1 MRFLVYARAFYVMFK
16 VYHNVFIRQEKTL
29 ESLFRKNEERWKKH
43 ASLKVSTVN
52 FFISGR
58 LQDAVK
64 TELCNFCLKS
74 GILCSKCQ
82 GKLKSGNVTEMDFSI
97 ARLLLSLEEKYTSLQ
112 EVTFHKAVQA
122 DRILAILVNKGDVP
136 RLLSHGGKIVK
147 ALSEKTGKTIR
158 VLEFG
163 VTERKFLEDL
173 FVPLSI
179 LTINKIWLPD
189 GTTETRVIL
198 NRGRRKRIPNVKAAK
213 ELAKKLRGMTLRVEF
228 AR

>member
-1 MRFLVYARAFYVMFK
+1 M
-16 VYHNVFIRQEKTL
+16 
-29 ESLFRKNEERWKKH
+29 
-43 ASLKVSTVN
+43 
-52 FFISGR
+52 
-58 LQDAVK
+58 K

-82 GKLKSGNVTEMDFSI
+82 EKLESGDVSEVDFTI
-97 ARLLLSLEEKYTSLQ
+97 ARLLLSLEEQYPSLHD
-112 EVTFHKAVQA
+112 VHFHKAVES

-147 ALSEKTGKTIR
+147 ALGEKTGKTIR
-158 VLEFG
+158 VLEYG
-163 VTERKFLEDL
+163 VTERKFLEEL

-198 NRGRRKRIPNVKAAK
+198 NRGRRKRIPNVKASR
-213 ELAKKLRGMTLRVEF
+213 ELAEKLRGMTIRVEF
-228 AR
+228 AQ